1 MRMYWWS
8 RAIGKLNFI
17 AWFCF
22 QSDIIKKVLEKKL
35 MESLNTFLLQE
46 LQMLK
51 LIAKNQH

>member
-17 AWFCF
+17 ACFCF

-35 MESLNTFLLQE
+35 MESLNTFFVTRITNAE
-46 LQMLK
+46 
-51 LIAKNQH
+51 IDS